1 VLEDELVERPT
12 NPDHQ
17 VHIYRL
23 QRVTRTPLL
32 VLSGILVVGAAAIAA
47 VPIALPLLDP
57 RLRTPVALPILAL
70 VAVLALLLLAAALF
84 TLRLGSTVRLE
95 VGPTGIAY
103 YQVGYTLR
111 STWENVVRIQ
121 PIAFGEA
128 LVLRTSGLA
137 NHGRMARMARLN
149 RQDYLIPLTPFGW
162 WWRDAELGRDLLTYA
177 PHLFQPEAMRPGPH

>member
-1 VLEDELVERPT
+1 M
-12 NPDHQ
+12 
-17 VHIYRL
+17 
-23 QRVTRTPLL
+23 L
-32 VLSGILVVGAAAIAA
+32 VLSAVLVVGAAAIAG
-47 VPIALPLLDP
+47 VPIVLSLLDS
-57 RLRTPVALPILAL
+57 RLRTPMPVPILAL
-70 VAVLALLLLAAALF
+70 AAVVALLLVTAALF

-95 VGPTGIAY
+95 VGPTGITY

-111 STWENVVRIQ
+111 STWENVVRVQ
-121 PIAFGEA
+121 PIAFGEG

-137 NHGRMARMARLN
+137 QQGHMARLARLN